1 MSILEVINVEKDF
14 GGLRAINDISLQ
26 IREGEILGLIGP
38 NGLGKTTLF
47 SLITGFQ
54 KPNKGK
60 ISFDGCDIIGKKPHE
75 ICQMGITRTFQIVK
89 PFLNLNVLK
98 NVRSGAF
105 NRIAKF
111 QNAEAKAI
119 EILKFVNMIEKK
131 DYLSTNLTIAD
142 RKRLELARAL
152 ATEPKLL
159 LLDEVMAGLNPSET
173 EIIMKLIMKIRD
185 SGMTIFIIEHVMKAI
200 MALSDRIMVIHHG
213 EKISEGKPSDIARD
227 PKVIEAYLG
236 EERLDA

>member
-1 MSILEVINVEKDF
+1 MSILELIDLEKDF
-14 GGLRAINDISLQ
+14 GGLRAINGISLH
-26 IREGEILGLIGP
+26 IKEGEILGLIGP
-38 NGLGKTTLF
+38 NGSGKTTLF
-47 SLITGFQ
+47 NLITGFY

-60 ISFDGCDIIGKKPHE
+60 LIFNGHNITGEKPHR

-89 PFLNLNVLK
+89 PFLNLSVLK

-105 NRIAKF
+105 NRIADF
-111 QNAEAKAI
+111 QSAEIKAVK
-119 EILKFVNMIEKK
+119 ILKFVNMFQKK

-159 LLDEVMAGLNPSET
+159 LLDEVMAGLNPTET
-173 EIIMKLIMKIRD
+173 EGIMKLIAQIRD
-185 SGMTIFIIEHVMKAI
+185 KGITIFIVEHVMKAI
-200 MALSDRIMVIHHG
+200 MALSDRIIVIHHG
-213 EKISEGKPSDIARD
+213 EKIAEGKPSEITKH

-236 EERLDA
+236 EEGLDA